1 MEQSITK
8 AKQLEEKLLT
18 FAVTI
23 IQYTQKLTI
32 PESVSRQIIRSVTSI
47 GANYT
52 EALNAS
58 SKTDFRNKVYI
69 AKKEAAETKYWLQLI
84 ALLQPEAQDH
94 ALTEESQH
102 ILMILQK
109 TVNTINEKGKN
120 KDQ

>member
-8 AKQLEEKLLT
+8 AKQLEERLLN
-18 FAVTI
+18 FSVAVINYAETLQLQRSI
-23 IQYTQKLTI
+23 VDQL
-32 PESVSRQIIRSVTSI
+32 IRSAASI

-58 SKTDFRNKVYI
+58 SKMDFRNKIYI
-69 AKKEAAETKYWLQLI
+69 AKKEAAETRYWLQLI
-84 ALLQPEAQDH
+84 GRLNQRNLDDELVQEC
-94 ALTEESQH
+94 QH

-109 TVNTINEKGKN
+109 TVNTINEKRKS